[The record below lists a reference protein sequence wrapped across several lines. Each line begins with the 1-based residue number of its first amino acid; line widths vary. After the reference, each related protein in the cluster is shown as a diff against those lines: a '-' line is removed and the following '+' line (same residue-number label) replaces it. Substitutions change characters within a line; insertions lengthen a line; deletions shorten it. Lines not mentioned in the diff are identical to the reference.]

1 MTLFTTI
8 YDKFLLLIT
17 DDIYL
22 QDDDNEMPGVN
33 VWTYEDTLNEMQSFL
48 INAIPLF
55 EFPRINLDDYTLND
69 IIVENDEVD
78 DTSFFHADLSTD
90 EQNILANLMVS
101 LWLGRQIN
109 SIENIKAKYSSSDFK
124 MTSQATL
131 LNQLLK
137 LEQNHSVKTKRLQR
151 LYKRREKDDEG
162 IYRSTWGELFSGSTF
177 DN

>member
-101 LWLGRQIN
+101 L
-109 SIENIKAKYSSSDFK
+109 
-124 MTSQATL
+124 
-131 LNQLLK
+131 
-137 LEQNHSVKTKRLQR
+137 
-151 LYKRREKDDEG
+151 
-162 IYRSTWGELFSGSTF
+162 
-177 DN
+177 